1 MCALLLEDPYAM
13 GISVSGYWR
22 DVSDQTSYLEHSPFL
37 ADLNNERETKN
48 DLYKQRMISLN
59 KFVLVGA
66 TQETVVFPNESE
78 LFGMSFE
85 VREASIWVL
94 GDGNLVIMD
103 INLWCRWSRRT
114 VSGTWDWNS
123 KEKVLKMR
131 ETPGY
136 LGDWIGLQTL
146 DNNNKLVEKTYV
158 GQHMQWTDAFFNSE
172 ILSYFDNFLDTR
184 HYVRE
189 RRQEEAIM

>member
-1 MCALLLEDPYAM
+1 
-13 GISVSGYWR
+13 
-22 DVSDQTSYLEHSPFL
+22 
-37 ADLNNERETKN
+37 
-48 DLYKQRMISLN
+48 
-59 KFVLVGA
+59 
-66 TQETVVFPNESE
+66 
-78 LFGMSFE
+78 
-85 VREASIWVL
+85 
-94 GDGNLVIMD
+94 
-103 INLWCRWSRRT
+103 
-114 VSGTWDWNS
+114 
-123 KEKVLKMR
+123 MR